1 MLSKEREIFANI
13 YNKRHDKIDELSKEI
28 DYDDLKLV
36 VNSLGL
42 QTFFSELKDPVVF
55 LDNI

>member
-42 QTFFSELKDPVVF
+42 QTLFSELKDPVVF